1 MHVSVSVGIVPP
13 VAAASVICPADSR
26 REAVGAGVRTGADRV
41 RRLGDVAD
49 EDVVRVLS
57 QRVRHVLE
65 RAFLGLAEPDSGLA
79 GGGVV
84 AELGDVAPAGLPHV
98 RLAGLEAAELQR
110 PGLGA
115 VYECIDVS
123 LSSIVV
129 ASSNLPLGICFVDAK
144 AGADTQGAPLR
155 RAALHDVLTPW
166 LLSPRTR
173 HAASEPFVPSCLTV
187 RHGSSLG
194 RLLHSA
200 ERESPRPLRAVARGV
215 FLLVPLW
222 QGDVTGIVAV

>member
-1 MHVSVSVGIVPP
+1 MRPWAPACGRGLTASDDSAMSPMKTSSECSRSVSATSSSEYSSVSRNLIV
-13 VAAASVICPADSR
+13 V
-26 REAVGAGVRTGADRV
+26 
-41 RRLGDVAD
+41 
-49 EDVVRVLS
+49 S
-57 QRVRHVLE
+57 Q
-65 RAFLGLAEPDSGLA
+65 
-79 GGGVV
+79 
-84 AELGDVAPAGLPHV
+84 APAGLPHV

-123 LSSIVV
+123 LSSTVV

-155 RAALHDVLTPW
+155 RAALRDVLTPW